1 MVLFSLVTYDLAAPI
16 AHITMPTILHFE
28 TKFVGLLHLSILA
41 DEIEY
46 EEKISRQT
54 PNSIY
59 SSMKLYTFPG
69 ICIVPMGSPGQ
80 ICISNVEF

>member
-28 TKFVGLLHLSILA
+28 TKFVGLLHLSMLA

-46 EEKISRQT
+46 EQQISRQT

-59 SSMKLYTFPG
+59 SSMKLYTILG
-69 ICIVPMGSPGQ
+69 IVLSLWGALV
-80 ICISNVEF
+80 SNVEF

>member
-16 AHITMPTILHFE
+16 AHITMPRILHFE
-28 TKFVGLLHLSILA
+28 NLWVCCISILA

-46 EEKISRQT
+46 EEQISKQT

>member
-41 DEIEY
+41 DEIENRFLG
-46 EEKISRQT
+46 KHQT
-54 PNSIY
+54 ASIA
-59 SSMKLYTFPG
+59 P
-69 ICIVPMGSPGQ
+69 
-80 ICISNVEF
+80 